1 MGANLKSFEENILKI
16 NGSLSNFAYSLICN
30 KDDAEDLVQD
40 TIVKLLGSAEKYTEQ
55 GNFKGW
61 AFTVMR
67 NIFIN
72 NYRKMSNYK
81 TVDNEVLPLENLAVY
96 NTSTPDSLINAKEI
110 NKIIDSFPAEL
121 SKPFK
126 MYIAGYA
133 YQEIAD
139 KMNIPLGTVKS
150 RIFSARTKL
159 KGMID
164 RDE

>member
-1 MGANLKSFEENILKI
+1 MNANMKSFEENVMKI
-16 NGSLSNFAYSLICN
+16 SGNLQNFAYTLTCN
-30 KDDAEDLVQD
+30 RDDAEDLVQD
-40 TIVKLLGSAEKYTEQ
+40 TLVKLLGNAEKYAEQ

-81 TVDNEVLPLENLAVY
+81 TVDNEVMPLENLAVY
-96 NTSTPDSLINAKEI
+96 NSSTPDALINAKEI
-110 NKIIDSFPAEL
+110 NKLIDAFPAEL
-121 SKPFK
+121 SEPFK
-126 MYIAGYA
+126 MYVAGYA
-133 YQEIAD
+133 YQEIAE

-159 KGMID
+159 KGMIE
-164 RDE
+164 R